1 MIGRGLYK
9 DEGVL
14 HEFQTASI
22 TNPDQETNKYIIEEC
37 KKLNNNTNPKAKHIP
52 TLPEQVTID
61 YVEDKITDI
70 SKMHIGIN
78 QKTLSVVTHDFT
90 ITKGTTVTS
99 ININYLKNFAVSLAT
114 EFKKLQN
121 TTLVIF
127 DPKKE
132 LEKFGKSINNY
143 YYGDFDNIVDKLNN
157 YIDKTI
163 KTKKNTNIVIM
174 IYSVSKFIDS
184 ISSMDR
190 ITDLLQKYENISLVV
205 FDSASQLKGY
215 LYDDW
220 YKKYFDAS
228 GIYVGHGVS
237 DQSVLKIS
245 SYSKELSKEVPT
257 NIGFYINEGQYK
269 IIKLIEFEKM
279 NLGDDDE

>member
-1 MIGRGLYK
+1 M
-9 DEGVL
+9 
-14 HEFQTASI
+14 T
-22 TNPDQETNKYIIEEC
+22 
-37 KKLNNNTNPKAKHIP
+37 
-52 TLPEQVTID
+52 
-61 YVEDKITDI
+61 
-70 SKMHIGIN
+70 
-78 QKTLSVVTHDFT
+78 
-90 ITKGTTVTS
+90 
-99 ININYLKNFAVSLAT
+99 
-114 EFKKLQN
+114 
-121 TTLVIF
+121 
-127 DPKKE
+127 
-132 LEKFGKSINNY
+132 
-143 YYGDFDNIVDKLNN
+143 
-157 YIDKTI
+157 
-163 KTKKNTNIVIM
+163 
-174 IYSVSKFIDS
+174 
-184 ISSMDR
+184 
-190 ITDLLQKYENISLVV
+190 LQKYENISLVV